1 MMRKFLGIILV
12 AVAALSFSVSSFAK
26 DLKIGYVD
34 TIEVFNE
41 YQRTKDQDKQLESKK
56 EKAKENLEARE
67 KEIQKIQSRLEVL
80 KEDKQEA
87 ERAKLQEKM
96 QEYRDVRQKEFTD
109 IKKERDEMMKD
120 IIEDIDQTIK
130 DYAKKNKYDLVVNGN
145 SVLYGVESQDLTDKI
160 LTIINKKYR

>member
-1 MMRKFLGIILV
+1 MRKFLGIILV

-145 SVLYGVESQDLTDKI
+145 SVLYGVENQDLTDKI

>member
-1 MMRKFLGIILV
+1 MKKFLGVFLV
-12 AVAALSFSVSSFAK
+12 AVAVFSFSASSFAK

-41 YQRTKDQDKQLESKK
+41 YQRTKEEDKQLEAKK
-56 EKAKENLEARE
+56 EKAKESLETRE
-67 KEIQKIQSRLEVL
+67 KEIQKIQSKLEVL

-96 QEYRDVRQKEFTD
+96 KEYRDIRQKEFTD

-130 DYAKKNKYDLVVNGN
+130 DYAESNNYDLVVNGN
-145 SVLYGVESQDLTDKI
+145 SVLYGLESNDLTDKI
-160 LTIINKKYR
+160 LTIINKKYK

>member
-1 MMRKFLGIILV
+1 MKKFLGILLV
-12 AVAALSFSVSSFAK
+12 AVVALGFSVSSFAK

-41 YQRTKDQDKQLESKK
+41 YQRTKEQDKQLETKK
-56 EKAKENLEARE
+56 EKAKENLEVRE

-145 SVLYGVESQDLTDKI
+145 SVLYGIESQDLTDKI
-160 LTIINKKYR
+160 LTIINKKYK

>member
-145 SVLYGVESQDLTDKI
+145 SVLYGVENQDLTDKI

>member
-1 MMRKFLGIILV
+1 MRKFFAFLV
-12 AVAALSFSVSSFAK
+12 VTAVALSFSVSGFAK

-34 TIEVFNE
+34 TIKVFND
-41 YQRTKDQDKQLESKK
+41 YQRTKEQDKQLETKK
-56 EKAKENLEARE
+56 EKIKESLEARE

-80 KEDKQEA
+80 KEDKQEE

-96 QEYRDVRQKEFTD
+96 EEYRDVRQKEFTD

-120 IIEDIDQTIK
+120 IIEDIDQTVK

-145 SVLYGVESQDLTDKI
+145 SILYGVESSDLTDKI

>member
-1 MMRKFLGIILV
+1 MRKFLGIFLV
-12 AVAALSFSVSSFAK
+12 AVAAFSFSVCSFAQG
-26 DLKIGYVD
+26 LKIGYVD
-34 TIEVFNE
+34 TIKVFNE
-41 YQRTKDQDKQLESKK
+41 YQRTKEQDKQLEAKK

-80 KEDKQEA
+80 KEGKQEA

-96 QEYRDVRQKEFTD
+96 GEYRDVRQKELTD

-130 DYAKKNKYDLVVNGN
+130 DYAKKNNYDLVVNGN
-145 SVLYGVESQDLTDKI
+145 SVLYGVESNDLTDKV
-160 LTIINKKYR
+160 LTIINKKYK